1 MNGYWTIVQQ
11 AFLYGRM
18 LPSNFMLMF
27 RYPTCRHVSS
37 RRHMFQGPWVV
48 FFVFGDWWIRLQTMN
63 SLDTSFVPHA
73 FPWINRQ
80 TQVKAGNRITKKTC
94 CNLRTQTRSIL
105 GAFEGFSRVFIHKVE
120 KTHMLV
126 PIVFS
131 GRWTTVDGWNPALID
146 GSFIPL
152 FTGFYTSQVVV
163 WDFFHQQYGPIQTI
177 CEYIACQ
184 EAWLLYRHAIVI
196 VVTFKVLLLYISRCS
211 DSRCWQL
218 TRYTTHAHTS
228 KCCWAF
234 HVNELRR
241 KTCCLIQHSASV
253 ATIAARNRF
262 VGLTGRKPQ

>member
-1 MNGYWTIVQQ
+1 MK
-11 AFLYGRM
+11 
-18 LPSNFMLMF
+18 
-27 RYPTCRHVSS
+27 
-37 RRHMFQGPWVV
+37 
-48 FFVFGDWWIRLQTMN
+48 
-63 SLDTSFVPHA
+63 SLDTSFGPHA

-105 GAFEGFSRVFIHKVE
+105 GAFKGFSRVFIHKSR
-120 KTHMLV
+120 KNTHACTNCFLREV
-126 PIVFS
+126 NYCWWLKSCTNWWVVYPIIYRVLYIPGGCLGFLPS
-131 GRWTTVDGWNPALID
+131 TV
-146 GSFIPL
+146 
-152 FTGFYTSQVVV
+152 
-163 WDFFHQQYGPIQTI
+163 GPIQTI
-177 CEYIACQ
+177 SEYIACQ

-262 VGLTGRKPQ
+262 AGLTGRKPQ